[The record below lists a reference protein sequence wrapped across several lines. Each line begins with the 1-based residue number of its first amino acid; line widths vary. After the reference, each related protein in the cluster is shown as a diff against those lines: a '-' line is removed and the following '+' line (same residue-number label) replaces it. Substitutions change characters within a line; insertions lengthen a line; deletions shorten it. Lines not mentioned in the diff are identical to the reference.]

1 MLSVLLSVLL
11 IAPLYSL
18 TSHLEISHMTPTPN
32 NLQLNH
38 KWTSTLAH
46 QVADS
51 SSGIFTFT
59 PSHILGLDGNP
70 VTNLFKELFPDTTNR
85 NAKAVKQALQ
95 TAILCLC
102 QSIEHSHSPMTGIT
116 HSRTNTRTKLAERYK
131 TNNYNAEIFTRTLD
145 RMSEAGYVTQHMGF
159 RGKGYEKG
167 LATLF
172 FPTNLFR
179 KWMHE
184 HRAELSPTQFMK
196 YRELVVLKDALK
208 RFKEYDES
216 DHTKTMRQRIRESNK
231 LRQQHTWRYIPLD
244 KTYWHTSSN
253 SSNAKR
259 EYCHYVEGH
268 TPFKE
273 LNRKDLECVRI
284 FSEDFKSAGRFF
296 CSAQNLS
303 KHERATLTIDD
314 RPTVEIDLKS
324 LFPRLIYNLNGLEAP
339 EDCYAADTIEQ
350 RELNKR
356 VSMFV
361 LNCASHKEAKN
372 ALMSDQI
379 ISSQKAQEAIEAF
392 ISRHKPI
399 ANNFFKRAWAELQ
412 HVESRI
418 TDSALAQCHIRD
430 IPVLPVHDSYIVETK
445 HAFKMMDIIIST
457 YKKITGF
464 NPVVAF

>member
-1 MLSVLLSVLL
+1 MR
-11 IAPLYSL
+11 P
-18 TSHLEISHMTPTPN
+18 PT
-32 NLQLNH
+32 
-38 KWTSTLAH
+38 
-46 QVADS
+46 
-51 SSGIFTFT
+51 
-59 PSHILGLDGNP
+59 
-70 VTNLFKELFPDTTNR
+70 
-85 NAKAVKQALQ
+85 
-95 TAILCLC
+95 
-102 QSIEHSHSPMTGIT
+102 TGFT

-131 TNNYNAEIFTRTLD
+131 TNNYNAEIFTRVLD
-145 RMSEAGYVTQHMGF
+145 RMGEAGFVTQHMGF
-159 RGKGYEKG
+159 RGKGHSKG

-172 FPTNLFR
+172 VPTNLFC
-179 KWMHE
+179 KWIHE
-184 HRAELSPTQFMK
+184 HRAALSPTQFME
-196 YRELVVLKDALK
+196 YRELVILKDTNK
-208 RFKEYDES
+208 RLKEYSES
-216 DHTKTMRQRIRESNK
+216 DFIEAMRRRIREGNK
-231 LRQQHTWRYIPLD
+231 LRQQHRWRYIPLD
-244 KTYWHTSSN
+244 KTYWHASINTRK
-253 SSNAKR
+253 AKR
-259 EYCHYVEGH
+259 EYCHYVEGLN
-268 TPFKE
+268 PFKE
-273 LNRKDLECVRI
+273 LNREDLECVRI

-324 LFPRLIYNLNGLEAP
+324 LHPRLLYNLNGLEAP

-350 RELNKR
+350 RRLNKR
-356 VSMFV
+356 ISMFV
-361 LNCASHKEAKN
+361 LNCASHNEARK

-399 ANNFFKRAWAELQ
+399 ANNFFKRAWTELQ